1 MKKDLLRKKLRLYAV
16 TPQDLPEED
25 LYSQVAQA
33 LKGGITCLQLREKHR
48 SDTEMIRIA
57 KHLKTLCA
65 PYGVPLIINDRIAVA
80 LASKAD
86 GVHVGQSDMQCE
98 EARRQ
103 LGEDAI
109 IGVSA
114 ATIEEAE
121 EAQRAGADYLGVGAV
136 FPTGSKEDA
145 TLVDHEIL
153 HHIRK
158 NIALPI
164 VAIGGIQKEN
174 LSELAPLHLD
184 GIAVI
189 SAIFQTEDITT
200 ETKRLEKILEQEWS

>member
-16 TPQDLPEED
+16 TPQDLPEEE
-25 LYSQVAQA
+25 LYSRVAQA

-57 KHLKTLCA
+57 KHLKALCA
-65 PYGVPLIINDRIAVA
+65 PYRVPLIINDRIAVA
-80 LASKAD
+80 LASEAD

-114 ATIEEAE
+114 ATIQEAE
-121 EAQRAGADYLGVGAV
+121 AAQRAGADYLGVGAV

-153 HHIRK
+153 HYIRK